1 MSTPIIHDDKVRFF
15 IPPDLIEAE
24 ALQQIRNTASMP
36 FVYGLAV
43 MPDVHFGLGSTVGT
57 VVATEGAVMPAA
69 VGVDIGCGM
78 IATRTSLTLEQVMP
92 LRRQI
97 RMGIERRIPVG
108 VGSWGSNKD
117 VQAGS
122 TNRRVT
128 ELWQLAEDLF
138 GDQTHMNQRMP
149 GWERQIGSLGGGN
162 HFIEVCAGR
171 QTVNWDGKIA
181 VIMGDMSGAPV
192 PESVWVILHSGS
204 RGVGNKTG
212 NHWIKVAKGEMGSG
226 LDCLPDR
233 NLAYLV
239 QDSPSYISYMKE
251 LHWCQ
256 EFARLNREE
265 MMDRVLTELIYTVK
279 GAGNTKPGEYYLG
292 ELKDIEIGR
301 VNSHHNYTSVE
312 EFEGRKLIITR
323 KGAIFAGK
331 GKRSLIPGSMGTN
344 SYIVEGKGNEASFNS
359 APHGAGRR
367 MSRTQAKA
375 TFTVEQVAA
384 QMEARDIECRMRE
397 AIIDE
402 APGSYKDIEET
413 IHHAQDLIHPVYQL
427 RQVLNVKG
435 D

>member
-15 IPPDLIEAE
+15 IPPYLIEAE

-78 IATRTSLTLEQVMP
+78 IAVRTSLKLADVMP
-92 LRRQI
+92 LRKKI
-97 RMGIERRIPVG
+97 REGIERRIPVG
-108 VGSWGSNKD
+108 VGSWGSNRE
-117 VQAGS
+117 VHAGTTS
-122 TNRRVT
+122 WRVNQ
-128 ELWQLAEDLF
+128 LWQLADELF
-138 GDQTHMNQRMP
+138 EDQTHMNDRLP
-149 GWERQIGSLGGGN
+149 GWERQVGSLGGGN
-162 HFIEVCAGR
+162 HFIEVCVGTSEDS
-171 QTVNWDGKIA
+171 Q
-181 VIMGDMSGAPV
+181 
-192 PESVWVILHSGS
+192 ESVWVILHSGS

-212 NHWIKVAKGEMGSG
+212 NYWTKVAKAEMGWG

-233 NLAYLV
+233 NLAWLTEGTPTFD
-239 QDSPSYISYMKE
+239 QYMKE
-251 LHWCQ
+251 LRWCQ

-265 MMDRVLTELIYTVK
+265 MMDRVLLELGWTC
-279 GAGNTKPGEYYLG
+279 GLG
-292 ELKDIEIGR
+292 EAKTAEEWGKSWEIER

-312 EFEGRKLIITR
+312 TFEGRPQIITR
-323 KGAIFAGK
+323 KGAIFAGE

-344 SYIVEGKGNEASFNS
+344 SYIVEGLGNEASYNS
-359 APHGAGRR
+359 APHGAGRA
-367 MSRTQAKA
+367 MSRTAAKA
-375 TFTVEQVAA
+375 KFNLAEVTA

-413 IHHAQDLIHPVYQL
+413 IRHAGELVRPVYRL